1 MTTPELPPPTLRLK
15 VDRAALA
22 SNWRALDRL
31 SGGAAAGA
39 AVKAD
44 AYGLGV
50 ASVVPTLLD
59 AGARQF
65 FVAHWSEVA
74 AVLAAGAAPNQL
86 AVLHG
91 VNTPADAAYAR
102 ETGVRPVINSLRQAQ
117 LWHEAGGD
125 HCHLMIDTGMNR
137 LGLPPGD
144 IGDPAIAALD
154 IDIVMSHLASAE
166 DETDQ
171 SAQQLALFESARS
184 GVAARR
190 ASLANSA
197 GIALGSAYHFDLT
210 RPGLALYGGVP
221 CDALASELTQVA
233 FPQAMVMQIR
243 SVPTDGLVGYNAT
256 FRAPHPMRTATL
268 SLGYADGILRC
279 WGEGGALSHEGRTLK
294 IIGRVS
300 MDMIVVDST
309 DAPDLAEGDFCD
321 LPYNLVAA
329 AQSTGLSQYELLTL
343 LGNRFAR

>member
-1 MTTPELPPPTLRLK
+1 MTIPEPPPATLRLK
-15 VDRAALA
+15 VDYEALA
-22 SNWRALDRL
+22 ANWRALDRL
-31 SGGAAAGA
+31 SGRAAAGA

-50 ASVVPTLLD
+50 AKVVPTLLD
-59 AGARQF
+59 EGARQF

-74 AVLAAGAAPNQL
+74 PVLAAGALPEQI

-91 VNTPADAAYAR
+91 VNTPADAAYAVA
-102 ETGVRPVINSLRQAQ
+102 TGVRPVINSLRQAA
-117 LWHEAGGD
+117 LWREAGGGA
-125 HCHLMIDTGMNR
+125 CHLMIDTGMNR
-137 LGLPPGD
+137 LGLPPSE
-144 IGDPAIAALD
+144 IGGPAIGALD
-154 IDIVMSHLASAE
+154 IDIVLSHLASAE
-166 DETDQ
+166 DDTDQ
-171 SAQQLALFESARS
+171 SARQLALFEEVRA
-184 GVAARR
+184 GVTARR

-197 GIALGSAYHFDLT
+197 GIALGSGFHFDLT

-221 CDALASELTQVA
+221 CAALAGDLAQVA
-233 FPQAMVMQIR
+233 YLQAMVMQVR
-243 SVPTDGLVGYNAT
+243 SVPQGGLIGYNAA

-300 MDMIVVDST
+300 MDMIVADCT
-309 DAPDLAEGDFCD
+309 DIPDLAEGDFCD

-329 AQSTGLSQYELLTL
+329 AKTTGLSQYELLTL
-343 LGNRFAR
+343 LGDRFAR